1 MGAARSAVARGSRGV
16 AEHSRCCPAA
26 RISTPAPR
34 VSACLTLQP
43 PGTHPILLVA
53 AAAAAAT
60 AATSA
65 TTLVASTA
73 TAAAAAAAAAATALV
88 ASPTAAAAALVASP
102 AAAAAA
108 LVAASAAAAAPAAAP
123 ATTLVAATAATAS
136 AAVPPG
142 ALQGEGWACIKEQHG
157 WRAQPSSNARK
168 AADAGRPHLRTTAPA
183 APAAAPATIVASAR
197 HPAARG
203 GQGRGAGLRR
213 LGPRWGRPAGLWQ
226 AWLLPLGQPKANPR
240 A

>member
-60 AATSA
+60 AATS
-65 TTLVASTA
+65 
-73 TAAAAAAAAAATALV
+73 
-88 ASPTAAAAALVASP
+88 
-102 AAAAAA
+102 
-108 LVAASAAAAAPAAAP
+108 

-213 LGPRWGRPAGLWQ
+213 LGPRRGRPAGLWQ
-226 AWLLPLGQPKANPR
+226 AWLLPLGQPKAGEMNGFAIDR
-240 A
+240 AASGLLK